1 MTTVSTS
8 PLNLPIRWLNFDR
21 PADILTL
28 PFEALPIAMQSAVR
42 DRQYDI
48 LCALQNGTDKNRVD
62 ADRIRLARLKRVAIL
77 VADPWDCLVSAI
89 AAHTLGCDLFLC
101 DPSWSEAERTDVFAQ
116 IHPAVTV
123 HDRILERS
131 SDQRIATS
139 RPIIVEPTL
148 TDPHI
153 PSNTLTPQINRPISY
168 PDRDP
173 YWAIPTGG
181 TSGRIRFACHT
192 WRTLTTSAIGVR
204 NFFQR
209 DRLNSFCCLPVFHV
223 SGLAQCIRAIVSG
236 GQLALTQPATLRPDR
251 TPPDRDL
258 RSFWLSLVPTQ
269 LQRLID
275 RPDWLTW
282 LQQFDVIFLGGAPAW
297 AELLD
302 TARSQGLRLAPTFGM
317 TETASQVATLHP
329 DDFLAGRTGCGRV
342 LPHADLTIL
351 TISPNSNFTQSLTQS
366 RMHTSS
372 EPPRNTGSIAIRAR
386 SLFHGYY
393 DASLGTANLATAA
406 TPWQTDDLGYFDAD
420 GFLHIVGRASQKVI
434 TGGEN
439 VYPEEVE
446 AAVRG
451 TGLVRDVAVVG
462 LPDREWGQCLAAAYV
477 PWPQTVS
484 GDLSQAHDRLVEQ
497 LRDRLASKLAR
508 YKIPKH
514 WQAIDPLPRN
524 DRGKLDR
531 AALALRFNPV
541 HFCKLQH
548 GD

>member
-28 PFEALPIAMQSAVR
+28 PFEALPIVMQSAVR
-42 DRQYDI
+42 DRQHDI
-48 LCALQNGTDKNRVD
+48 LCALQNGADQNLTDVNT
-62 ADRIRLARLKRVAIL
+62 AQTATYKRVAIL

-89 AAHTLGCDLFLC
+89 AAHTLECDIFLC
-101 DPSWSEAERTDVFAQ
+101 DPSWSEAERAAVFAQ
-116 IHPAVTV
+116 VQPAVMIYDRASNRSTHRKTETSHAVTV
-123 HDRILERS
+123 EPL
-131 SDQRIATS
+131 IADLCDAKLKK
-139 RPIIVEPTL
+139 IK
-148 TDPHI
+148 
-153 PSNTLTPQINRPISY
+153 PQAGQLISE

-192 WRTLTTSAIGVR
+192 WRTLTASAIGVR
-204 NFFQR
+204 DFFQR

-236 GQLALTQPATLRPDR
+236 GQLALTQPTALRPDR

-297 AELLD
+297 VELLD
-302 TARSQGLRLAPTFGM
+302 TARSHGLRLAPTFGM

-329 DDFLAGRTGCGRV
+329 DNFLAGRTGCGRV
-342 LPHADLTIL
+342 LPHADLK
-351 TISPNSNFTQSLTQS
+351 ISPQSDVTQS
-366 RMHTSS
+366 RTHHAS
-372 EPPRNTGSIAIRAR
+372 EPPCNTGSIAIRAR
-386 SLFHGYY
+386 SLFRGYY

-406 TPWQTDDLGYFDAD
+406 IPWQTDDLGYFDAD

-446 AAVRG
+446 AAIRG

-484 GDLSQAHDRLVEQ
+484 GDLSQAHDHLVEQ

>member
-1 MTTVSTS
+1 MVSTS

-28 PFEALPIAMQSAVR
+28 PFETLPIVMQSAVH
-42 DRQYDI
+42 DRQQDI
-48 LCALQNGTDKNRVD
+48 VCVLQDDPDPYRADTDRVEVTGQV
-62 ADRIRLARLKRVAIL
+62 AGQVAGQIARHKRVAIL
-77 VADPWDCLVSAI
+77 VADPWECLVSAI

-101 DPSWSEAERTDVFAQ
+101 DPGWSNAERTDVFAQ

-123 HDRILERS
+123 HDRILARS

-139 RPIIVEPTL
+139 RRIIVERSL

-153 PSNTLTPQINRPISY
+153 TSNTVTPQINQLTRH

-173 YWAIPTGG
+173 YWTIPTGG

-192 WRTLTTSAIGVR
+192 WRTLTASAIGVR
-204 NFFQR
+204 DFFQR

-223 SGLAQCIRAIVSG
+223 SGLAQFIRAIVSG
-236 GQLALTQPATLRPDR
+236 GRLALTQPAALRPDQ

-297 AELLD
+297 VELLD

-329 DDFLAGRTGCGRV
+329 NDFLAGRTGCGRV

-351 TISPNSNFTQSLTQS
+351 TISPSSHVTQNLTQNLIQS
-366 RMHTSS
+366 PVNISS
-372 EPPRNTGSIAIRAR
+372 EPPRNTGLITIRAR

-393 DASLGTANLATAA
+393 DASLNMANPTTAA
-406 TPWQTDDLGYFDAD
+406 TLGRRTISATSMLMASFISWDA
-420 GFLHIVGRASQKVI
+420 
-434 TGGEN
+434 
-439 VYPEEVE
+439 
-446 AAVRG
+446 
-451 TGLVRDVAVVG
+451 
-462 LPDREWGQCLAAAYV
+462 
-477 PWPQTVS
+477 
-484 GDLSQAHDRLVEQ
+484 
-497 LRDRLASKLAR
+497 
-508 YKIPKH
+508 
-514 WQAIDPLPRN
+514 
-524 DRGKLDR
+524 
-531 AALALRFNPV
+531 PV
-541 HFCKLQH
+541 KK
-548 GD
+548 